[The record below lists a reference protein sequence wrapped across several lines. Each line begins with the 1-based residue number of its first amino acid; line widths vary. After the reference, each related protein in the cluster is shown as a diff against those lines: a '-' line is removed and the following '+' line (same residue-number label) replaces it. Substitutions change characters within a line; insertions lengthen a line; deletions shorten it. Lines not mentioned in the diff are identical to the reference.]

1 MHVICPILFIFIL
14 CFSYTLL
21 MCYTTY
27 LQIKYNFSLCEAHSH
42 YPPILNVNQK
52 WFIVEREQARRQ
64 NGVTKLGLLLARES
78 KQEKA
83 QDKRTKSTKVQRE
96 KLPTFMYCKKKNQI
110 CGVQTKKLIQ
120 PKPNSLDQSKPSTTA
135 KPIKLVPK
143 TIIIQKEKTKMK
155 KEKKKENLG
164 LLCQQFLQV
173 QYQLQ
178 QYVLCRIIKKMLHY
192 ASHGS
197 LPLKLSPHINICNT
211 RTHKT
216 ILRNQICNKTL
227 IQEMPTR
234 HEKLS

>member
-1 MHVICPILFIFIL
+1 MRGPFAL
-14 CFSYTLL
+14 SP
-21 MCYTTY
+21 
-27 LQIKYNFSLCEAHSH
+27 NFKCQSEVVYSRERAGQEAKRS
-42 YPPILNVNQK
+42 NQTRPATSQRK
-52 WFIVEREQARRQ
+52 QTRKGTRQ
-64 NGVTKLGLLLARES
+64 EDQVY
-78 KQEKA
+78 Q
-83 QDKRTKSTKVQRE
+83 STKRE
-96 KLPTFMYCKKKNQI
+96 VTYFYVLQEKNQI